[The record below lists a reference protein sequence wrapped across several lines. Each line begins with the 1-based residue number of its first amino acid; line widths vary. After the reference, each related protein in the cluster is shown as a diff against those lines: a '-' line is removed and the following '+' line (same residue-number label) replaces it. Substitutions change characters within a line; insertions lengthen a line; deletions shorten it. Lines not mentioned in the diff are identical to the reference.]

1 MESFTPSSNPKLAF
15 QKMKRY
21 KILKHRLTGQLR
33 IFQVLVRETSRRAA
47 TEDDLVL
54 ARGVANAAESVLS
67 SRGGLRVLARR
78 DMEAKIKNAEF
89 SVRRQRERRNE
100 QIGKYF
106 EGRR

>member
-1 MESFTPSSNPKLAF
+1 
-15 QKMKRY
+15 MKRY
-21 KILKHRLTGQLR
+21 KILKYR
-33 IFQVLVRETSRRAA
+33 FQVLVRETSRRAA
-47 TEDDLVL
+47 TEDDLGL